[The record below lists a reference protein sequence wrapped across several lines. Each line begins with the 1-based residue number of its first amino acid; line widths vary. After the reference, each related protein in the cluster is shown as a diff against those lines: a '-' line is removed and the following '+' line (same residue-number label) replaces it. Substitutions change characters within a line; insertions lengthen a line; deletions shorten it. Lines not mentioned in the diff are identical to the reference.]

1 MFEFEREC
9 ENLARISVA
18 GVGGAG
24 GNAINRMISE
34 GLTGVDFLAIN
45 TDAQALKLSKARQRI
60 QVGSKLTKGL
70 GSGGNPEVGRQ
81 AVEED
86 EALII
91 DALQGSDMVFVTAGM
106 GGGTGTGG
114 APLVAKIARDL
125 GALTVGVVTRPFLFE
140 GKRRNASASDGM
152 KALKEAVDTL
162 IVIPNEKLLYIV
174 GPDTPLT
181 AAFSLADD
189 VLLQAT
195 RGISDLITVPGL
207 VNLDFADVRTIMANM
222 GDALMGTGIAEGPER
237 ASLATRQAISSP
249 LLDDVQIAGARG
261 VLVNITGGPNMTL
274 HEVSEATSLVQEAV
288 GEDANII
295 FGAVIDETN
304 ETEFRVTVIAT
315 GFGGERNVTSAGVRE
330 AARAHATQL
339 RDSVPVHGVAAAHLH
354 GVTLLGGRRGSLPP
368 ARSLPS
374 LPAATAR
381 VSGKAQLPAT
391 VTPRSLDES
400 GPASARLGT
409 PRPALST
416 VGHVQA
422 AAGAALAVESPER
435 GVQDLHMESLANAAP
450 GGLDAAIDAAL
461 AIDTG
466 RPAHL
471 EPERLAPRHERSVPE
486 ARTLEIPHVS
496 LPRPG
501 QQAWS
506 ADDLDVPAF
515 LRRQMD

>member
-140 GKRRNASASDGM
+140 GKRRNASATDGM

-304 ETEFRVTVIAT
+304 EMEFRVTVIAT

-354 GVTLLGGRRGSLPP
+354 GVTPLLGGRRGLPAP
-368 ARSLPS
+368 VRS

-381 VSGKAQLPAT
+381 VSGKASLPAT

-400 GPASARLGT
+400 GPASARVGT
-409 PRPALST
+409 TRPALSA
-416 VGHVQA
+416 VGGLPA

-435 GVQDLHMESLANAAP
+435 GLQGLHLESLASPAQ

-461 AIDTG
+461 AIEAG

-471 EPERLAPRHERSVPE
+471 EPELLAPRHERPAVPE

-501 QQAWS
+501 QQAWN

>member
-9 ENLARISVA
+9 ESLARISVA

-34 GLTGVDFLAIN
+34 GLAGVDFLAIN

-81 AVEED
+81 ALEED

-140 GKRRNASASDGM
+140 GKRRNASATDGM

-222 GDALMGTGIAEGPER
+222 GDALMGTGVAEGPER

-261 VLVNITGGPNMTL
+261 VLVNITGGPGMTL

-288 GEDANII
+288 GEEANII

-304 ETEFRVTVIAT
+304 EAEFRVTVIAT
-315 GFGGERNVTSAGVRE
+315 GFGGERSVTSAGVRE

-339 RDSVPVHGVAAAHLH
+339 RESVPVHGVPAAHLH
-354 GVTLLGGRRGSLPP
+354 SVTPLSSRRPGLPVP
-368 ARSLPS
+368 ARS

-381 VSGKAQLPAT
+381 VSSKGPVP
-391 VTPRSLDES
+391 VTPRSMDEA
-400 GPASARLGT
+400 GPASARLGS
-409 PRPALST
+409 PRAGLEA
-416 VGHVQA
+416 VGGVRA
-422 AAGAALAVESPER
+422 AAGATLAVESPEEQQSLPLELP
-435 GVQDLHMESLANAAP
+435 GESESR
-450 GGLDAAIDAAL
+450 LDAAIDTALGVDAGRSANLGVEAA
-461 AIDTG
+461 G
-466 RPAHL
+466 PRRERPA
-471 EPERLAPRHERSVPE
+471 VPE
-486 ARTLEIPHVS
+486 ARTLEIPQVS

-501 QQAWS
+501 QPAWN